1 MKSVIRF
8 VHAMPNAWFPAP
20 GKNLVLKG
28 VTAEWLSKACKS
40 REIISHIR
48 YEDHADRISA
58 ELGINLPSS
67 GVNAPNPFNC
77 TDMLVVAS
85 LSPGSSTVS
94 YVVVYDATAIME
106 EAGIL

>member
-1 MKSVIRF
+1 MKGSIRF

-20 GKNLVLKG
+20 GKNLILKG
-28 VTAEWLSKACKS
+28 ISAERLSEICKG
-40 REIISHIR
+40 REVISHVR
-48 YEDHADRISA
+48 YDDHADRVSK

-77 TDMLVVAS
+77 NDCLVVAS
-85 LSPGSSTVS
+85 LSPGSSTIS
-94 YVVVYDATAIME
+94 YVMVYDGTAVME